1 MKAEIEVLEPGLFS
15 TIQDPG
21 RNGFLKYGVPM
32 SGVMDLYAANMA
44 NLILRNKPD
53 SAVLEITQM
62 GPKLKFSH
70 PAKIAICGASL
81 SPKINNYQI
90 ENNKVYKIEAGDE
103 LSFGKRLL
111 GCRAY
116 LAISGGLKTER
127 ILKSRSWFEG
137 ITDNFKLVKNIK
149 LSYESTN
156 ESKIETNASIKFT
169 SEYLVSKEIKVF
181 PGPEFYL
188 LSDKQQERLRSRNFS
203 IDKNNNRMA
212 IQLQEVMENTLKP
225 IITGPVLPGTVQLT
239 PSGKLIVLMRD
250 CQTTGGYPRVMHLS
264 ETGMNRIAQKII
276 GDSISFAFLESVH
289 FL

>member
-1 MKAEIEVLEPGLFS
+1 MKAEIEVLQPGLFS

-32 SGVMDLYAANMA
+32 SGVMDLYAAQMA
-44 NLILRNKPD
+44 NLILRNSPN

-62 GPKLKFSH
+62 GPKLKFSD
-70 PAKIAICGASL
+70 PAKISICGALL
-81 SPKINNYQI
+81 SPKINNFKI
-90 ENNKVYKIEAGDE
+90 GNNRVYKIEAGDE
-103 LSFGKRLL
+103 LSFGKRQL

-116 LAISGGLKTER
+116 LAISGGFKTEK

-137 ITDNFKLVKNIK
+137 ITDNFKLNKNMK
-149 LSYESTN
+149 LPYESTN

-169 SEYLVSKEIKVF
+169 SEYLVTSEIGVF

-188 LSDKQQERLRSRNFS
+188 LTEGEQEILRSRNFS

-212 IQLQEVMENTLKP
+212 IQLQEIMGNTLKP
-225 IITGPVLPGTVQLT
+225 IITGPVLPGSVQLT

-250 CQTTGGYPRVMHLS
+250 CQITGGYPRVMQLS
-264 ETGMNRIAQKII
+264 ETGMNKIAQKIM
-276 GDSISFAFLESVH
+276 GDSLRFAFLESPH
-289 FL
+289 L